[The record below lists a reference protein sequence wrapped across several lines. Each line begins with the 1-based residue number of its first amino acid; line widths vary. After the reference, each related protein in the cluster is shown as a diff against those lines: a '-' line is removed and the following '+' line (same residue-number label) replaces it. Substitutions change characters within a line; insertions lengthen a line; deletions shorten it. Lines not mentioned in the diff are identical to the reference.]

1 VANGP
6 FGSWRPL
13 FLLSGVLILVG
24 GMNHPRG
31 GGMVGMLAHPNW
43 VWSHSLM
50 LLGFLALA
58 AGLILYR
65 RAAAPLP
72 DRTSRWL
79 RLALY
84 GTVLQAIEMAFHT
97 VSVVD
102 GEHLSAGHPT
112 PVLTT
117 HLVLAV
123 ILYPVF
129 ATTIIGFIV
138 ATARD
143 RTLGSPW
150 IAWLGILGAA
160 AHGLSAPLVVGLRIG
175 QAGILFPMLLLLA
188 IWLALAAVWP
198 RRSPAPPVLEPLPA
212 AE

>member
-1 VANGP
+1 V
-6 FGSWRPL
+6 
-13 FLLSGVLILVG
+13 
-24 GMNHPRG
+24 
-31 GGMVGMLAHPNW
+31 
-43 VWSHSLM
+43 
-50 LLGFLALA
+50 
-58 AGLILYR
+58 AGLVLYR

-72 DRTSRWL
+72 ERTSRWL

-84 GTVLQAIEMAFHT
+84 GTVLQAIEVVFHT

-102 GEHLSAGHPT
+102 GQHLAAGHST
-112 PVLTT
+112 PVLTI

-129 ATTIIGFIV
+129 ATTFLGVIV
-138 ATARD
+138 ATSRD

-175 QAGILFPMLLLLA
+175 QAGILFPMLLFLA

-198 RRSPAPPVLEPLPA
+198 RRASMATALEAVPAGQKRETGPHVGGASPI
-212 AE
+212 

>member
-1 VANGP
+1 MASGP
-6 FGSWRPL
+6 FSSWRPL
-13 FLLSGVLILVG
+13 FLLSGVLIVVG

-31 GGMVGMLAHPNW
+31 RMVEMLAHPDW

-50 LLGFLALA
+50 LLGFLALT
-58 AGLILYR
+58 AGLVLYR

-72 DRTSRWL
+72 ARTSRWL

-97 VSVVD
+97 ASVVD
-102 GEHLSAGHPT
+102 GEHLAAGHPT

-117 HLVLAV
+117 RMVLAV
-123 ILYPVF
+123 TLYPIF
-129 ATTIIGFIV
+129 AATIIGFIV

-160 AHGLSAPLVVGLRIG
+160 AHGLSAPLVVGLRIN
-175 QAGILFPMLLLLA
+175 QAGILFPMLILLA

-198 RRSPAPPVLEPLPA
+198 RRAPTATALEAVPA

>member
-1 VANGP
+1 VANGS
-6 FGSWRPL
+6 FGSWRPF
-13 FLLSGVLILVG
+13 FLLSGVLIMVG

-31 GGMVGMLAHPNW
+31 RMVEMLAHPDW
-43 VWSHSLM
+43 VWSHTLL
-50 LLGFLALA
+50 LLGFLSLL
-58 AGLILYR
+58 AGLVLYR

-72 DRTSRWL
+72 ERTSRWL

-102 GEHLSAGHPT
+102 GEHLAAGHPT

-123 ILYPVF
+123 ILYPIF
-129 ATTIIGFIV
+129 AATIIGFIV

-143 RTLGSPW
+143 RTLASPW

-160 AHGLSAPLVVGLRIG
+160 AHGLSTPLVVGLGIS
-175 QAGILFPMLLLLA
+175 QAGILFPLVMLLA

-198 RRSPAPPVLEPLPA
+198 RRSPATPVLEPVPA

>member
-31 GGMVGMLAHPNW
+31 RNVEMLAHPDW

-50 LLGFLALA
+50 LLGFLALV
-58 AGLILYR
+58 AGLVRYR

-72 DRTSRWL
+72 ERTARWL

-84 GTVLQAIEMAFHT
+84 GTVLQTIEMAFHT
-97 VSVVD
+97 ASVVD
-102 GEHLSAGHPT
+102 GEHLAAGHST

-117 HLVLAV
+117 HMVLAV

-129 ATTIIGFIV
+129 AATIIGFIV

-143 RTLGSPW
+143 RSLGSPW

-160 AHGLSAPLVVGLRIG
+160 AHGLSAPLVVGLRIRL
-175 QAGILFPMLLLLA
+175 AGILFPMLLLLA
-188 IWLALAAVWP
+188 IWLVLAAVWP
-198 RRSPAPPVLEPLPA
+198 RRAPAPPALEPLPA

>member
-1 VANGP
+1 MANGP

-13 FLLSGVLILVG
+13 FLLSGVLIMVG

-31 GGMVGMLAHPNW
+31 RMVEMLAHPDW
-43 VWSHSLM
+43 VWSHTLL
-50 LLGFLALA
+50 LLGFLSLL
-58 AGLILYR
+58 AGLVLYR

-72 DRTSRWL
+72 KRTSRWL

-102 GEHLSAGHPT
+102 GEHLAAGHPT

-117 HLVLAV
+117 HLVQAV

-129 ATTIIGFIV
+129 AVTIIGFIV

-143 RTLGSPW
+143 RTLASPW

-160 AHGLSAPLVVGLRIG
+160 AHGLSTPLVVGLRIS
-175 QAGILFPMLLLLA
+175 QAGILFPLVMLLA

-198 RRSPAPPVLEPLPA
+198 RRSPAPPALEPLPA
-212 AE
+212 EE